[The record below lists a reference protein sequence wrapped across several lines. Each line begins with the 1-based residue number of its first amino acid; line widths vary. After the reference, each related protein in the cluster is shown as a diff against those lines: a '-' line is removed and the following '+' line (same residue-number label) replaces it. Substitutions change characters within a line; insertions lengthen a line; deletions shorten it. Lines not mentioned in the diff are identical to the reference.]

1 MLNNKLCIQ
10 LKKIASNFIP
20 AKDLDDLV
28 QEVFV
33 QLLSMDSTKLKSL
46 VDTEE
51 IYPYFN
57 RMCKLNYYSKTSRYY
72 YTYHKEYEH
81 ITYHT
86 DITISALR
94 NKEYKQLEDSL
105 YIIQGTDKINELLN
119 ELYWYD
125 RELFKLY
132 VLGSIDG
139 KAYTYT
145 TLAQKTGISRM
156 SIYHTIKGVKKHIAK
171 RLNEIR
177 NDI

>member
-1 MLNNKLCIQ
+1 MLSNKLCKQ
-10 LKKIASNFIP
+10 LKSIAANFIP

-33 QLLSMDSTKLKSL
+33 QLLTMDKDKLQKLIDS
-46 VDTEE
+46 DE

-57 RMCKLNYYSKTSRYY
+57 RMAKLNYYSKTSRYY
-72 YTYHKEYEH
+72 YTYLKEYEH
-81 ITYHT
+81 VTYSTDLAVKALKLNDIKHT
-86 DITISALR
+86 YND
-94 NKEYKQLEDSL
+94 L
-105 YIIQGTDKINELLN
+105 YTIQGADVINTLLS

-132 VLGSIDG
+132 VLGSVDG
-139 KAYTYT
+139 KNYTYT

-156 SIYHTIKGVKKHIAK
+156 SIYSTIKGVKKHIAK
-171 RLNEIR
+171 RLNELK

>member
-1 MLNNKLCIQ
+1 MLSNKLCKE
-10 LKKIASNFIP
+10 LKEIAANFIP
-20 AKDLDDLV
+20 AADLDDLT

-33 QLLSMDSTKLKSL
+33 QLLTIDKEKLQNLISTQ
-46 VDTEE
+46 E

-72 YTYHKEYEH
+72 YTYLKEYEVVS
-81 ITYHT
+81 YNS
-86 DITISALR
+86 DLAKKVLGQQAD
-94 NKEYKQLEDSL
+94 KQHDTNL
-105 YIIQGTDKINELLN
+105 YTIQGVDLIDKLLN

-132 VLGSIDG
+132 VLGKIDD
-139 KAYTYT
+139 KKYTYT

-156 SIYHTIKGVKKHIAK
+156 SIYSTIKGVKKHIAK
-171 RLNEIR
+171 RLNDIK